1 MKLEFETY
9 VVAISFIT
17 SFFAV
22 FLSNGIIIGVP
33 AIAQDFAMNN
43 VIQNW
48 VPTIFFLVVA
58 VFTVPAGQISGKFG
72 VKKSLL
78 AGILVFLAGSIGA
91 CLSFSTESF
100 LVFRIIQGAG
110 VAFLNVSAMAM
121 VVHAVKPQNRGKAL
135 GFTVTGVYLAT
146 SLSPVICGF
155 LVHNLGWRSM
165 FYFVIPFLVLCIIL
179 MILKIPQEWKT
190 YEKDKIDKVGSVLY
204 AIGILA
210 FIYGFTSLIT
220 TTGKILT
227 LTGLIILAIFGWY
240 ELRQKSPVFNMNLF
254 KNKKFTSSNVAALC
268 SYLAIMVVTT
278 ILNYHFQ
285 YVRGWD
291 AQMSGMIL
299 IITPIIMAIMAPNAG
314 KLSDRI
320 HPQKLAALGIGIAA
334 IGNPTVYRCS
344 CNGAA
349 GYRNG
354 ALLKSEH
361 ERHHELSSS
370 KRCADSIRI
379 TGNNENH
386 RPNNEFRAFDIDIC
400 MGNGQPE
407 TGSSIC
413 GNDCAGITNNL
424 YNMYSRMCPCG
435 IRITCRNQ
443 VKRQIQHRP
452 LNQKTYLGTAFQCSD
467 IHFSIF
473 LMSFSSP
480 FGIY

>member
-1 MKLEFETY
+1 MKFDLETIVIF
-9 VVAISFIT
+9 VSFIT

-78 AGILVFLAGSIGA
+78 AGIIVYLIGSIGA
-91 CLSFSTESF
+91 VLSFSTESF
-100 LVFRIIQGAG
+100 LIFRIMQGAG

-121 VVHAVKPQNRGKAL
+121 VVHAVAPKNRGKAL

-179 MILKIPQEWKT
+179 MITKIPQEWKT
-190 YEKDKIDKVGSVLY
+190 YQDDKIDKVGSILY
-204 AIGILA
+204 GIGILF

-220 TTGKILT
+220 TPGKILT
-227 LTGLIILAIFGWY
+227 VLGLILLVIFGAY

-254 KNKKFTSSNVAALC
+254 KNKKFTSSNIAALC
-268 SYLAIMVVTT
+268 SYIAVMVVTT

-314 KLSDRI
+314 KLSDKI
-320 HPQKLAALGIGIAA
+320 HPQKLAALGMGIA
-334 IGNPTVYRCS
+334 TV
-344 CNGAA
+344 
-349 GYRNG
+349 
-354 ALLKSEH
+354 ALLI
-361 ERHHELSSS
+361 LTFL
-370 KRCADSIRI
+370 
-379 TGNNENH
+379 TGKT
-386 RPNNEFRAFDIDIC
+386 PLYMVIIAMILQGIG
-400 MGNGQPE
+400 MG
-407 TGSSIC
+407 
-413 GNDCAGITNNL
+413 L
-424 YNMYSRMCPCG
+424 
-435 IRITCRNQ
+435 
-443 VKRQIQHRP
+443 
-452 LNQKTYLGTAFQCSD
+452 
-467 IHFSIF
+467 
-473 LMSFSSP
+473 FSSP
-480 FGIY
+480 NMNAIMSSVPPKDAPTASASQATMRTIGQTMSLGLLTLVFAWIMGSLELAPQYAGMIVQASQIICGICTAACLLAIFASLVGVKSKDKFNTGR

>member
-1 MKLEFETY
+1 MKLELETY
-9 VVAISFIT
+9 VIAVAFIT

-43 VIQNW
+43 VVQNW
-48 VPTIFFLVVA
+48 IPTILFLVVA

-78 AGILVFLAGSIGA
+78 AGVIVFLIGSIGA

-100 LVFRIIQGAG
+100 LIFRVVQGAG
-110 VAFLNVSAMAM
+110 MAFLNVSAMAM

-155 LVHNLGWRSM
+155 LVHNIGWRSI
-165 FYFVIPFLVLCIIL
+165 FYFVIPFLVLCIL
-179 MILKIPQEWKT
+179 LLLFKIPGEWKT
-190 YEKDKIDKVGSVLY
+190 YEKDKIDKIGSIIY
-204 AIGILA
+204 AFGILA
-210 FIYGFTSLIT
+210 FIYGFTTLIT

-227 LTGLIILAIFGWY
+227 VAGIILLVIFGAY

-254 KNKKFTSSNVAALC
+254 KNRKFTSSNIAALC

-334 IGNPTVYRCS
+334 V
-344 CNGAA
+344 
-349 GYRNG
+349 
-354 ALLKSEH
+354 ALAILTF
-361 ERHHELSSS
+361 L
-370 KRCADSIRI
+370 
-379 TGNNENH
+379 TGET
-386 RPNNEFRAFDIDIC
+386 PLYIVILAMVLQGFG
-400 MGNGQPE
+400 MG
-407 TGSSIC
+407 
-413 GNDCAGITNNL
+413 L
-424 YNMYSRMCPCG
+424 
-435 IRITCRNQ
+435 
-443 VKRQIQHRP
+443 
-452 LNQKTYLGTAFQCSD
+452 
-467 IHFSIF
+467 
-473 LMSFSSP
+473 FSSP
-480 FGIY
+480 NMNAIMSSVPPKDAPTASASQATMRTIGQTMSLGLLTLIFAWVMGNLELAPQYASMIVQASQIICGICTFACILSVFASLVGIKSKDSFNTDRPS

>member
-1 MKLEFETY
+1 MKESRIMEIKFETY
-9 VVAISFIT
+9 VVFISFIT

-78 AGILVFLAGSIGA
+78 AGIIVFLIGSIGA

-100 LVFRIIQGAG
+100 LIFRIMQGAG

-121 VVHAVKPQNRGKAL
+121 VVHAVSPKSRGKAL

-179 MILKIPQEWKT
+179 MITKIPQEWKT
-190 YEKDKIDKVGSVLY
+190 YQDDKIDKLGSLLY
-204 AIGILA
+204 GIGILF

-220 TTGKILT
+220 TPGKILT
-227 LTGLIILAIFGWY
+227 VLGIILLVIFGAY

-291 AQMSGMIL
+291 AQMSGAIL
-299 IITPIIMAIMAPNAG
+299 IITPIIMAIMAPNSG
-314 KLSDRI
+314 RLSDKI
-320 HPQKLAALGIGIAA
+320 HPQKLAAIGIGIAA
-334 IGNPTVYRCS
+334 I
-344 CNGAA
+344 
-349 GYRNG
+349 
-354 ALLKSEH
+354 ALLI
-361 ERHHELSSS
+361 LTFL
-370 KRCADSIRI
+370 
-379 TGNNENH
+379 TGDT
-386 RPNNEFRAFDIDIC
+386 PLYLVILAMILQGIG
-400 MGNGQPE
+400 MG
-407 TGSSIC
+407 
-413 GNDCAGITNNL
+413 L
-424 YNMYSRMCPCG
+424 
-435 IRITCRNQ
+435 
-443 VKRQIQHRP
+443 
-452 LNQKTYLGTAFQCSD
+452 
-467 IHFSIF
+467 
-473 LMSFSSP
+473 FSSP
-480 FGIY
+480 NMNAIMSSVPPKDAPTASASQATMRTIGQTMSLGLLTLVFAWIMGNLELAPQYAGMIVQASQIICGICTVACVLAVFASLVGVKSKDKFNTGR

>member
-1 MKLEFETY
+1 MKFNLETIVIF
-9 VVAISFIT
+9 VSFIT

-78 AGILVFLAGSIGA
+78 AGIIVFLIGSIGA
-91 CLSFSTESF
+91 CISFSTESF
-100 LVFRIIQGAG
+100 LIFRMMQGAG

-121 VVHAVKPQNRGKAL
+121 VVHAVEPKNRGKAL

-179 MILKIPQEWKT
+179 MITKIPQEWKT
-190 YEKDKIDKVGSVLY
+190 YQDDKIDKVGSVLY
-204 AIGILA
+204 GIGILF

-220 TTGKILT
+220 TPGKILT
-227 LTGLIILAIFGWY
+227 VLGIILLVIFGAY

-291 AQMSGMIL
+291 AQMSGAIL
-299 IITPIIMAIMAPNAG
+299 IITPIIMAIMAPNSG
-314 KLSDRI
+314 RLSDRI
-320 HPQKLAALGIGIAA
+320 HPQKLAAIGIGIAA
-334 IGNPTVYRCS
+334 V
-344 CNGAA
+344 
-349 GYRNG
+349 
-354 ALLKSEH
+354 ALLI
-361 ERHHELSSS
+361 LTFL
-370 KRCADSIRI
+370 
-379 TGNNENH
+379 TGDT
-386 RPNNEFRAFDIDIC
+386 PIYVVILAMILQGIG
-400 MGNGQPE
+400 MG
-407 TGSSIC
+407 
-413 GNDCAGITNNL
+413 L
-424 YNMYSRMCPCG
+424 
-435 IRITCRNQ
+435 
-443 VKRQIQHRP
+443 
-452 LNQKTYLGTAFQCSD
+452 
-467 IHFSIF
+467 
-473 LMSFSSP
+473 FSSP
-480 FGIY
+480 NMNAIMSSVPPKDAPTASASQATMRTIGQTMSLGLLTLVFAWVMGNLELAPQYAGMIVQASQIICGICTVACVLAVFASLVGVKSKDKFNTGR

>member
-1 MKLEFETY
+1 MKFDLETI
-9 VVAISFIT
+9 VVFVSFIT

-78 AGILVFLAGSIGA
+78 AGIIVYLIGSIGA
-91 CLSFSTESF
+91 VLSFSTESF
-100 LVFRIIQGAG
+100 LIFRIMQGAG

-121 VVHAVKPQNRGKAL
+121 VVHAVAPKNRGKAL

-179 MILKIPQEWKT
+179 MITKIPQEWKT
-190 YEKDKIDKVGSVLY
+190 YQDDKIDKVGSILY
-204 AIGILA
+204 GIGILF

-220 TTGKILT
+220 TPGKILT
-227 LTGLIILAIFGWY
+227 VLGIILLVIFGAY

-254 KNKKFTSSNVAALC
+254 KNKKFTSSNIAALC
-268 SYLAIMVVTT
+268 SYIAVMVVTT

-314 KLSDRI
+314 KLSDKI
-320 HPQKLAALGIGIAA
+320 HPQKLAALGMGIA
-334 IGNPTVYRCS
+334 TV
-344 CNGAA
+344 
-349 GYRNG
+349 
-354 ALLKSEH
+354 ALLI
-361 ERHHELSSS
+361 LTFL
-370 KRCADSIRI
+370 
-379 TGNNENH
+379 TGKT
-386 RPNNEFRAFDIDIC
+386 PLYMVIIAMILQGIG
-400 MGNGQPE
+400 MG
-407 TGSSIC
+407 
-413 GNDCAGITNNL
+413 L
-424 YNMYSRMCPCG
+424 
-435 IRITCRNQ
+435 
-443 VKRQIQHRP
+443 
-452 LNQKTYLGTAFQCSD
+452 
-467 IHFSIF
+467 
-473 LMSFSSP
+473 FSSP
-480 FGIY
+480 NMNAIMSSVPPKDAPTASASQATMRTIGQTMSLGLLTLVFAWIMGSLELAPQYASMIVQASQTICGICTVACLLAIFASLVGVKSKDKFNTGR